1 MTRKFSILC
10 LALLITIATCL
21 DAPST
26 AQSFN
31 PYQVV
36 NPDWH
41 TSAAPISQALPRVDR
56 KLNYQNG
63 MMNAMFGFP
72 YYGNDSNLKETRP
85 INDNDTKDDRSENE
99 SNSANNFANAAMPMA
114 AMMAAPMMAGSMMA
128 MHNPIINPFHPAHY
142 VATANLHNPN
152 SLTRMDDEDLGFD
165 GYKGNDNDEDFINSL
180 SRSAFPELRVRHQC
194 ESIQRQALQ
203 VANNLIK
210 RQNKVMFKEIM
221 NYLLKSK
228 FLIGLTEIKLTKVL
242 KQKFLGVIKKFT
254 DLTEDNVRLI
264 HSADDELLDDD
275 MGMGDE
281 EADETDDS
289 IFNENKPKVEPTP
302 LPPRPEEKGPEEKD
316 PEETK
321 KEEEPWWDFFR
332 GRKIRKNK

>member
-1 MTRKFSILC
+1 MTRKFSIVC
-10 LALLITIATCL
+10 LALLAAMAACF
-21 DAPST
+21 DMPSP
-26 AQSFN
+26 AKSFN

-36 NPDWH
+36 NPNWQVSA
-41 TSAAPISQALPRVDR
+41 TSNNQTMPKVDR
-56 KLNYQNG
+56 KLPDNF
-63 MMNAMFGFP
+63 MNMMFGLPSFP
-72 YYGNDSNLKETRP
+72 LNTRFKETEP
-85 INDNDTKDDRSENE
+85 INDNNSKKEEQDEND
-99 SNSANNFANAAMPMA
+99 SNNNLPFANAAMPMA

-128 MHNPIINPFHPAHY
+128 MHNPLINPFHPAHY
-142 VATANLHNPN
+142 VASATLHNPN
-152 SLTRMDDEDLGFD
+152 SLTRMDDEDENFA
-165 GYKGNDNDEDFINSL
+165 NSL

-264 HSADDELLDDD
+264 HSADDELLDDEI
-275 MGMGDE
+275 GMEDDDTADGDE
-281 EADETDDS
+281 S
-289 IFNENKPKVEPTP
+289 IFDDKKPVTEPKVEPTP
-302 LPPRPEEKGPEEKD
+302 APQEEN
-316 PEETK
+316 
-321 KEEEPWWDFFR
+321 KEEEKKKEDESWWDFFR

>member
-10 LALLITIATCL
+10 LALLIKIATCL

-26 AQSFN
+26 AKSFN

-41 TSAAPISQALPRVDR
+41 VSAAPTNQALPKVDR
-56 KLNYQNG
+56 KLGKENA

-72 YYGNDSNLKETRP
+72 YYGDDSNFKETRP
-85 INDNDTKDDRSENE
+85 INNNETEDDSSENE
-99 SNSANNFANAAMPMA
+99 SNNAGSSLNAAMPMA

-142 VATANLHNPN
+142 IASANLHNPN
-152 SLTRMDDEDLGFD
+152 SLTRVDDED
-165 GYKGNDNDEDFINSL
+165 KGNDEDEDFINSL

-302 LPPRPEEKGPEEKD
+302 PPAPPEEKD

-321 KEEEPWWDFFR
+321 KEKDPWWDFFR